1 VPGLGIPQGNPP
13 SAIAAGYC
21 LLDAIVLFLA
31 GRVWV
36 ARIPLGR
43 RQPEAVP
50 VVVPEAAG

>member
-1 VPGLGIPQGNPP
+1 MPGLGISQGNPP

-36 ARIPLGR
+36 ARIPLGGR
-43 RQPEAVP
+43 APET
-50 VVVPEAAG
+50 VPEAAG